1 MYFRYQYCNNINWGK
16 QVFAP
21 RPLDRDF
28 VVLLC
33 ESIHVSFVHFFSHHP
48 LFNGQGK
55 LNNQQIKLHI
65 REDVKP
71 VMQCERRIP
80 NHVRKEV
87 SKELNKLM
95 EQDIVEKVA
104 DQPIPWIS
112 PLVATRK
119 KDGST
124 RIYKDMREANQAME
138 RERHIMPTLLNVQ
151 AEMNE
156 AKSFSK
162 TD

>member
-33 ESIHVSFVHFFSHHP
+33 KSIHVSFVHFFSHHL

-71 VMQCERRIP
+71 VMQRRRRIP
-80 NHVRKEV
+80 YHVRKEV